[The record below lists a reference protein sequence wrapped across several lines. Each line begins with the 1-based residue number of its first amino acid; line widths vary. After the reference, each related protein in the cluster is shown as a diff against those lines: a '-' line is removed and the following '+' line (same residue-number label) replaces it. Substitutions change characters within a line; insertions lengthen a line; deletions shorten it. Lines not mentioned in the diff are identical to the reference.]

1 MVYGNEENERP
12 NVNMFNDV
20 GVVGNNRVSLEL
32 VKARIM
38 MWRRVVWERGRSLDE
53 SSREEWGRLDI

>member
-38 MWRRVVWERGRSLDE
+38 MWRRVVWERGRSIV
-53 SSREEWGRLDI
+53 STSREEWGRLDL